1 MRVILH
7 LLCFCLLVSLFF
19 HNETMAD
26 RKAEFDYDIFTLN
39 DSLAVWLDITPVFT
53 QPKLEDLLSGLDIYI
68 RMEIRLE
75 QPRMLFFSKKLA
87 ALETSLLV
95 SHPLTEDTYNL
106 KILDSPLIVYK
117 FKSQVLLSDF
127 LADSLMFKIAA
138 LKQVNESSKI
148 RLSLKIA
155 CKSLSGNILP
165 KRINGLN
172 KPTDSTG
179 VELFMDI
186 FYFFFDV
193 VGYGQDKYKITS
205 PFFRL
210 NELPDLN

>member
-1 MRVILH
+1 
-7 LLCFCLLVSLFF
+7 
-19 HNETMAD
+19 MAD
-26 RKAEFDYDIFTLN
+26 RKAEFDYDIFTIN

-68 RMEIRLE
+68 KMEIRLE
-75 QPRMLFFSKKLA
+75 QPRMFFFSKKLA

-106 KILDSPLIVYK
+106 KILDFPLSIYK

-148 RLSLKIA
+148 RLSLKIV
-155 CKSLSGNILP
+155 CKSLSSNALP
-165 KRINGLN
+165 KRVNGLN
-172 KPTDSTG
+172 NENGSTDSTG

-205 PFFRL
+205 PVFRL